1 MDTIKIQPED
11 GYILE
16 HWCNVASNF
25 KTSLTPMPTLGHN
38 FVSAKIHACVDFE
51 RTEGIVPTPEAYQ
64 ALSELSTVYQAKI

>member
-11 GYILE
+11 GYIRGV
-16 HWCNVASNF
+16 WCNVASGF
-25 KTSLTPMPTLGHN
+25 KKTLVLILTLGHN

-64 ALSELSTVYQAKI
+64 ALSELSTVY